1 MGLEHKSF
9 LGRIAASCSMVTF
22 VPFRIAERWTQI
34 YQRFEKYDMPS
45 EKDLEIILE
54 VLDLRLLIEGSSGDV
69 IQEAGPEWGT
79 KIRMSN
85 DAPLKL

>member
-1 MGLEHKSF
+1 
-9 LGRIAASCSMVTF
+9 
-22 VPFRIAERWTQI
+22 
-34 YQRFEKYDMPS
+34 MPS